1 MKYMNERCTTR
12 HRVKAFEFTIDAIN
26 TTNKV
31 QDIYVVVLTKNTST
45 DGNHLYSNKAFDC
58 VRLMFTELGIC
69 YSFSFNQRLN
79 SIFV

>member
-12 HRVKAFEFTIDAIN
+12 HRVKAFEFTIDAID

-31 QDIYVVVLTKNTST
+31 QDIYVVVLTKN
-45 DGNHLYSNKAFDC
+45 NKAFDC

-79 SIFV
+79 SMWKSQ